1 MVLENKE
8 RVTPGVFS
16 HTPVHPSPKL
26 CCVVQQLSRPESPVG
41 ILQLWPHIVSLHSC
55 TPGVETVTGWTRG
68 NLLPPWWFDFRALG
82 KALHIFYCGYFF
94 QVLWEHLRKHWDIF
108 YSGRFE
114 NCIKIMI
121 VKSFQWRGFMPL
133 ASTISTRGMGN
144 LLNSF
149 LLGYPSFEFS
159 KWEIVFKDLIIYTK
173 YLGRSHSDLVLTG
186 FGDFSVWLIW

>member
-1 MVLENKE
+1 M
-8 RVTPGVFS
+8 
-16 HTPVHPSPKL
+16 L
-26 CCVVQQLSRPESPVG
+26 CCTAAFSAWVSSRDSPALASHCLTPQLHPRSWNSHWLNTWQPLAS
-41 ILQLWPHIVSLHSC
+41 
-55 TPGVETVTGWTRG
+55 
-68 NLLPPWWFDFRALG
+68 WWFDFRALG